1 LVSISMLL
9 SVALSIRLGAMN
21 LRSATDGDRD
31 AVLALGVAEEAAWF
45 GEAEISAEEVGEWIG
60 EEGGVGRGVVAVDD
74 DGRVRGFASPGR
86 REAVFLADP
95 SLMDPLADVLL
106 PWLHERRDV
115 VKLMTFA
122 GDTARLTAFER
133 NGLRHGRSS
142 FTLAR
147 PDSAG
152 SLPAVAFPDG
162 FHVAPY
168 RLGDA
173 DDVVHRLIYVDA
185 AWASVAGHAERDLD
199 EWRETVR
206 PCRSLFL
213 AHRDRRPVGWVA
225 GRLLE
230 SGRGYVSSLAVAR
243 TERGRGLGR
252 ALLLHVFSDLQLA
265 GAHGLALGV
274 EAHNET
280 ALGLYR
286 SVGMEIEREW
296 RIYATTTAVS
306 CGSLLETAR

>member
-1 LVSISMLL
+1 MT
-9 SVALSIRLGAMN
+9 
-21 LRSATDGDRD
+21 LRSATDSDRD

-45 GEAEISAEEVGEWIG
+45 GEAEISAEEVGEWID
-60 EEGGVGRGVVAVDD
+60 EEGGLARGVVAVDD

-86 REAVFLADP
+86 HDTVFLADP
-95 SLMDPLADVLL
+95 VLTDPLADELL
-106 PWLHERRDV
+106 PWLHEQRDV
-115 VKLMTFA
+115 VQVMTSP
-122 GDTARLTAFER
+122 GDIARVTAFER
-133 NGLRHGRSS
+133 HGLRHRRSS

-152 SLPAVAFPDG
+152 SLPAATFPDG
-162 FHVAPY
+162 VQVAPY

-173 DDVVHRLIYVDA
+173 DDAVHRLIYVDA

-199 EWRETVR
+199 DWRNTVR
-206 PCRSLFL
+206 PCRSLFV

-230 SGRGYVSSLAVAR
+230 SGRGYVSSLAVAT

-252 ALLLHVFSDLQLA
+252 ALLLHAFTDLQRA
-265 GAHGLALGV
+265 GARGLSLEV
-274 EAHNET
+274 EAHNEN

-296 RIYATTTAVS
+296 RTYATVS
-306 CGSLLETAR
+306 